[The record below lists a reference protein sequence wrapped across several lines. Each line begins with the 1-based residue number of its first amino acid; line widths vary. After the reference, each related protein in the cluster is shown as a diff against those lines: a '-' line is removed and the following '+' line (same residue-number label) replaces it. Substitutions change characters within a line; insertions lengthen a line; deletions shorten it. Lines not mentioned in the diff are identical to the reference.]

1 MKIKLGC
8 DPEAFLIDVNGQ
20 LKSSIGLIGGSKDVP
35 RPLPALGDGYAV
47 QEDNVAL
54 EFNIPP
60 AEGRS
65 QFVASIS
72 DTLKFLT
79 EMVKE
84 NYGFT
89 LAEISA
95 ASFPME
101 ELNTPEAFVFGC
113 DPDFNAWTKAIN
125 PKPAAEDAALRSC
138 GGHVHVGFDRS
149 LATGTDIIQ
158 HMDLLLGVPSILMD
172 KGQLRKQLY
181 GKAGAYRDKMYGV
194 EYRTL
199 SNFWIFNNRLIEWV
213 WDNTSRAVAA
223 AESRLAISEEDKD
236 DIIKA
241 INDNDVA
248 IAEKLIKKFNL
259 DVVHV

>member
-8 DPEAFLIDVNGQ
+8 DPEAFLIDINGQ
-20 LKSSIGLIGGSKDVP
+20 LKSSIGLIGGSKEAP
-35 RPLPALGDGYAV
+35 RPLLTLGDGYAV

-65 QFVASIS
+65 QFVESIQG
-72 DTLKFLT
+72 TLKYLT
-79 EMVKE
+79 DMVKGD
-84 NYGFT
+84 YGFT
-89 LAEISA
+89 ISELSA

-101 ELNTPEAFVFGC
+101 ELASPEAFIFGC
-113 DPDFNAWTKAIN
+113 DPDFNAWTKAVN
-125 PKPAAEDAALRSC
+125 PKPAAEDKALRSC
-138 GGHVHVGFDRS
+138 GGHVHVGYDRS
-149 LATGTDIIQ
+149 LAAGTDIIQ
-158 HMDLLLGVPSILMD
+158 HMDLHLGVPSVLMD

-181 GKAGAYRDKMYGV
+181 GKAGAYRDKSYGV

-213 WDNTSRAVAA
+213 WNNTSRSVAA
-223 AESRLAISEEDKD
+223 AESRLAISEEDKT
-236 DIIKA
+236 DIISA

-248 IAEKLIKKFNL
+248 IAEKLVKKFNL
-259 DVVHV
+259 DVVYV